1 LAASA
6 LTREEFD
13 LVFSALHSQW
23 RPRIIC
29 VDGSTI
35 DASKVCAISPIE
47 EQRTGLFSFV
57 IVGDSD
63 VFRLPINSE
72 DVCNLAEVRRRLV
85 SFVWPDAHVF
95 SADEVDHSP
104 RLSPSELCRRF
115 ASHRKADD

>member
-1 LAASA
+1 MD
-6 LTREEFD
+6 TM
-13 LVFSALHSQW
+13 

-95 SADEVDHSP
+95 SPDQVDPLPTPFPADT
-104 RLSPSELCRRF
+104 
-115 ASHRKADD
+115 RKDYS